1 MNYANMGIKRRVLIR
16 QNQSNFE
23 SVQRK
28 KNIKK
33 DLKNQNAN
41 ISFVFLDK
49 FLCKIKGN
57 FRHSSRCQNQQ
68 VLNPQKVV
76 SGTHNSK
83 LINSYTA
90 LH

>member
-28 KNIKK
+28 KIIKK

-41 ISFVFLDK
+41 ISFVFWVES
-49 FLCKIKGN
+49 LCKKKLLVQSPGGY
-57 FRHSSRCQNQQ
+57 FR
-68 VLNPQKVV
+68 L
-76 SGTHNSK
+76 SK
-83 LINSYTA
+83 IIIGLRYII
-90 LH
+90 